1 MSEPVVEIT
10 DLHKRFF
17 VRHEHRVSIKRAFM
31 RFLRPFPT
39 DILWALQG
47 VSFQVAPGEA
57 VGLIGSNGSGKSTL
71 LRLVGGVFVPTR
83 GTIAVHGKAG
93 GLFELAAGFH
103 PDLTGRENI
112 RLSGALMGHSPR
124 EVAARFDEI
133 AEFAELGDFLNVRV
147 KHYSSGMGLRLGF
160 AIAVAWEPEVL
171 LVDEVLAVADAHFQH
186 RAYDRLRA
194 LQERG
199 SAIMLVSHE
208 MSAVRAMCSRAIWL
222 DGGKIRADGRTDAVI
237 EQYLAAAG

>member
-1 MSEPVVEIT
+1 
-10 DLHKRFF
+10 
-17 VRHEHRVSIKRAFM
+17 
-31 RFLRPFPT
+31 
-39 DILWALQG
+39 
-47 VSFQVAPGEA
+47 
-57 VGLIGSNGSGKSTL
+57 
-71 LRLVGGVFVPTR
+71 
-83 GTIAVHGKAG
+83 
-93 GLFELAAGFH
+93 
-103 PDLTGRENI
+103 
-112 RLSGALMGHSPR
+112 MGHSPR

-133 AEFAELGDFLNVRV
+133 ADFAELGDFLNVRV